1 MTKKILDVD
10 GITCAHCVNTI
21 RDAVSKL
28 VGISLRVEVDIG
40 KKQVAVEF
48 DERQAKI
55 EEISDK
61 IIEVGFEVK
70 M

>member
-21 RDAVSKL
+21 RDAANKL

>member
-10 GITCAHCVNTI
+10 GITCAHCGNTI

-28 VGISLRVEVDIG
+28 VGISCVEVDIG